1 MKPSQ
6 ALHDEP
12 GREIGEVG
20 MTGAVGA
27 VGTVLETGCIWR
39 QITPR
44 GLFISYSR
52 AS

>member
-1 MKPSQ
+1 MKPSE
-6 ALHDEP
+6 ARHDEP
-12 GREIGEVG
+12 GRDIGEMG

-39 QITPR
+39 QITPQ
-44 GLFISYSR
+44 GLFISYSG